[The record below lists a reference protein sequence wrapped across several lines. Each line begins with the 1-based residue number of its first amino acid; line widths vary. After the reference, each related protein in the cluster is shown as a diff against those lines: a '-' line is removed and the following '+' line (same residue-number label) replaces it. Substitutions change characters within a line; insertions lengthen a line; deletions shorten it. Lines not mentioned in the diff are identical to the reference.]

1 MSFEK
6 IISVPGMPGLYKMVA
21 QMRNGGFIVEGLSD
35 SKRMP
40 VSATQRIVM
49 LKDVAIYTYEEDL
62 PLYDAFKKMKE
73 NDKLSTSVNA
83 KSEPADLK
91 EVLKKVLPEY
101 DEERVHI
108 SDIRKIFSWYNL
120 IKDLVG
126 TPESEA
132 VMNPSSEKIEEPVV
146 EAKVEDAIEEVK
158 EVKTP
163 KKRAAKKTTDKETK

>member
-6 IISVPGMPGLYKMVA
+6 IISVPGSPGLYKMVA
-21 QMRNGGFIVEGLSD
+21 QMRNGGFVVEGISD
-35 SKRMP
+35 NKRMP

-49 LKDVAIYTYEEDL
+49 LKDVAIYTYEEDM
-62 PLYDAFKKMKE
+62 PLYDAFKKMKG
-73 NDKLSTSVNA
+73 NDKLATSVNA

-126 TPESEA
+126 SPESEA
-132 VMNPSSEKIEEPVV
+132 AMNPSNEVV
-146 EAKVEDAIEEVK
+146 EEKVEEVK
-158 EVKTP
+158 EVVEEKVEKAKAP
-163 KKRAAKKTTDKETK
+163 KKRAAKKSAEKES

>member
-35 SKRMP
+35 NKRMP
-40 VSATQRIVM
+40 VSSTQRIVM
-49 LKDVAIYTYEEDL
+49 LKDVAIYTYEEDM

-73 NDKLSTSVNA
+73 DDASSSSITT

-91 EVLKKVLPEY
+91 AVLKKVLPEY

-120 IKDLVG
+120 LKELVG

-132 VMNPSSEKIEEPVV
+132 VMNPQVDSGEELVV
-146 EAKVEDAIEEVK
+146 EEKGEEVK

-163 KKRAAKKTTDKETK
+163 KKRASKKTIDNETK

>member
-6 IISVPGMPGLYKMVA
+6 IISVPGSPGLYKMVA
-21 QMRNGGFIVEGLSD
+21 QMRNGGFVVEGISD
-35 SKRMP
+35 NKRMP

-49 LKDVAIYTYEEDL
+49 LKDVAIYTYEEDM

-73 NDKLSTSVNA
+73 NDSLATSVNA

-91 EVLKKVLPEY
+91 EVLKKVLPEF

-108 SDIRKIFSWYNL
+108 SDIRKIFTWYGL
-120 IKDLVG
+120 IKDMVG

-132 VMNPSSEKIEEPVV
+132 AMNPATEQAEEVV
-146 EAKVEDAIEEVK
+146 EEVK
-158 EVKTP
+158 AATEEVEEKPKAP
-163 KKRAAKKTTDKETK
+163 KKRVAKKSTEKES

>member
-6 IISVPGMPGLYKMVA
+6 IISVPGSPGLYKMVA
-21 QMRNGGFIVEGLSD
+21 QMRNGGFVVEGISD
-35 SKRMP
+35 NKRMP

-49 LKDVAIYTYEEDL
+49 LKDVAIYTYEEDM

-73 NDKLSTSVNA
+73 NDSLAMSVNT

-91 EVLKKVLPEY
+91 AVLKKVLPEY

-108 SDIRKIFSWYNL
+108 SDIRKIFAWYGL
-120 IKDLVG
+120 IKELVG

-132 VMNPSSEKIEEPVV
+132 AMNPATENVEEVV
-146 EAKVEDAIEEVK
+146 EEAKVEIEEVAEK
-158 EVKTP
+158 PKAP
-163 KKRAAKKTTDKETK
+163 KKRAAKKTTDKES